1 MLAAWV
7 LSENMSCSICTASQL
22 AAPTDIF
29 AKDHK
34 KTTHSRERPRTPR
47 AVHLLI
53 PTVRGQRRKPK
64 NLFFAKKALVAFF
77 PRPISAFFEIYT
89 MCILLHRSNPRKLAN
104 FRQHFWW
111 FLWQVSQTCEF
122 LSNLSF
128 SNQGL
133 MNISRNFTNL
143 FRETS
148 YQALTFRQFSF
159 KHRQDSL
166 HRK

>member
-1 MLAAWV
+1 MRVAEVGWQKTAAKKEVAEKGGAKKGGKKGVAKKGWQKSNGKKGVAEVGVAEVGVAAVWVAEVGVAELAVAEV
-7 LSENMSCSICTASQL
+7 GVAEVSCSICTASQL

-77 PRPISAFFEIYT
+77 PRPISAFFNI
-89 MCILLHRSNPRKLAN
+89 CKIL
-104 FRQHFWW
+104 
-111 FLWQVSQTCEF
+111 
-122 LSNLSF
+122 
-128 SNQGL
+128 
-133 MNISRNFTNL
+133 
-143 FRETS
+143 
-148 YQALTFRQFSF
+148 
-159 KHRQDSL
+159 
-166 HRK
+166 

>member
-1 MLAAWV
+1 MFFQLRKLHCYFFWMTHKLLVVLWGVLEIKGGAAETRKPLGSLFLLSACIQFGLLIMLAAWV

-77 PRPISAFFEIYT
+77 PRPISAFFEIYK
-89 MCILLHRSNPRKLAN
+89 MFILLHRSNLSNLAN
-104 FRQHFWW
+104 F
-111 FLWQVSQTCEF
+111 V
-122 LSNLSF
+122 
-128 SNQGL
+128 
-133 MNISRNFTNL
+133 
-143 FRETS
+143 
-148 YQALTFRQFSF
+148 
-159 KHRQDSL
+159 
-166 HRK
+166 